1 MGAKCP
7 ERISR
12 SGHLLFALH
21 SAKHQLAV
29 LHVAQERLTGQHI
42 AAQDPLRQQRFNRML
57 QISAER
63 SCAELRIVGR
73 VDDELFCSLR
83 QLTTQ
88 LLVGQTAVERRDL
101 QVDDTLA
108 VQRVREVVDA
118 PPEEDAALLRAL
130 YLQTP
135 PLTLRAYSE
144 KTGIPVMTLHYRKEK
159 LLRLLTQQI

>member
-1 MGAKCP
+1 M
-7 ERISR
+7 
-12 SGHLLFALH
+12 LH
-21 SAKHQLAV
+21 IP
-29 LHVAQERLTGQHI
+29 AQRT
-42 AAQDPLRQQRFNRML
+42 R
-57 QISAER
+57 
-63 SCAELRIVGR
+63 AELRIVGR

-118 PPEEDAALLRAL
+118 LPEEDAALLRAL

-159 LLRLLTQQI
+159 LLRLLKQQI